1 MKDPKT
7 DVQKKGKCSSTQRD
21 NLVKGGAYNNMVGS
35 KAATLF
41 LPLIEAGIFAFEFW
55 FLSSH
60 FRLQLPL

>member
-1 MKDPKT
+1 MKYPKT

-41 LPLIEAGIFAFEFW
+41 LPLTELKLIEAGIFAFEF
-55 FLSSH
+55 
-60 FRLQLPL
+60 